1 MRHSFCAASFRNTS
15 PRCRRSSPYSV
26 FLRHFGM
33 KTTWYLHSHFVW
45 LRLSSSSIDEVSFRV
60 LGGSRSEA
68 SSMDPLKCQ
77 TSTANPAEPG
87 GLSLTLERPRHDLFV
102 VSTIAFDN
110 PSHFL
115 FSARRVLR
123 AGCESGIL
131 IFSGSVKVFIRGFCV
146 SERRRL
152 PWSLTS

>member
-15 PRCRRSSPYSV
+15 PRCRYSSPYSV

-33 KTTWYLHSHFVW
+33 KTTWYWHSHFVW

-77 TSTANPAEPG
+77 TSTATPAEPG
-87 GLSLTLERPRHDLFV
+87 GLSLTLG
-102 VSTIAFDN
+102 SN
-110 PSHFL
+110 PSPP
-115 FSARRVLR
+115 ATQ
-123 AGCESGIL
+123 SG
-131 IFSGSVKVFIRGFCV
+131 
-146 SERRRL
+146 L
-152 PWSLTS
+152 PLTF

>member
-77 TSTANPAEPG
+77 TSTATPAEPG
-87 GLSLTLERPRHDLFV
+87 GLSLTLALDQ
-102 VSTIAFDN
+102 IAAATNTADDE
-110 PSHFL
+110 S
-115 FSARRVLR
+115 
-123 AGCESGIL
+123 ESG
-131 IFSGSVKVFIRGFCV
+131 
-146 SERRRL
+146 
-152 PWSLTS
+152 

>member
-77 TSTANPAEPG
+77 TSTATPAEPG
-87 GLSLTLERPRHDLFV
+87 GLSLTLASPLLPSRRAATFPFKFKSTLSLVHPR
-102 VSTIAFDN
+102 T
-110 PSHFL
+110 
-115 FSARRVLR
+115 
-123 AGCESGIL
+123 
-131 IFSGSVKVFIRGFCV
+131 SVPRD
-146 SERRRL
+146 S
-152 PWSLTS
+152 

>member
-77 TSTANPAEPG
+77 TSTATPAEPG
-87 GLSLTLERPRHDLFV
+87 GLSLTLEEGKTAASVSRLQAASELVGGFV
-102 VSTIAFDN
+102 RSDGIT
-110 PSHFL
+110 
-115 FSARRVLR
+115 VL
-123 AGCESGIL
+123 
-131 IFSGSVKVFIRGFCV
+131 
-146 SERRRL
+146 
-152 PWSLTS
+152 

>member
-77 TSTANPAEPG
+77 TSTATPAEPG
-87 GLSLTLERPRHDLFV
+87 GLSLTLESRD
-102 VSTIAFDN
+102 DQY
-110 PSHFL
+110 
-115 FSARRVLR
+115 
-123 AGCESGIL
+123 
-131 IFSGSVKVFIRGFCV
+131 GSVR
-146 SERRRL
+146 
-152 PWSLTS
+152 WSGRQPVLKTGTD

>member
-77 TSTANPAEPG
+77 IPTATPAEPG
-87 GLSLTLERPRHDLFV
+87 GLSLTLGQTPVQHLFR
-102 VSTIAFDN
+102 N
-110 PSHFL
+110 H
-115 FSARRVLR
+115 
-123 AGCESGIL
+123 
-131 IFSGSVKVFIRGFCV
+131 SGSNADAHPARGA
-146 SERRRL
+146 
-152 PWSLTS
+152 

>member
-77 TSTANPAEPG
+77 TSTATPAEPG
-87 GLSLTLERPRHDLFV
+87 GLSLTLEHFPPKWAPVGRRKCDKRIESRAHPCSVPIEID
-102 VSTIAFDN
+102 ST
-110 PSHFL
+110 
-115 FSARRVLR
+115 
-123 AGCESGIL
+123 
-131 IFSGSVKVFIRGFCV
+131 
-146 SERRRL
+146 
-152 PWSLTS
+152 